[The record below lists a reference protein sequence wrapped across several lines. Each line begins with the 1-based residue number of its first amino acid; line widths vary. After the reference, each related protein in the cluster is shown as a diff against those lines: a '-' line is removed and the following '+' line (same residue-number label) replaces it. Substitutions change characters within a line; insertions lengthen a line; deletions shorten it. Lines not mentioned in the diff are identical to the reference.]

1 MIITVW
7 LFFVLTIQVRMV
19 LLFRLVLLGSILLL
33 LSCNYAETPTKL
45 EGQMELQRALILRNT
60 ESMGSV
66 NQSIRAEVSDRLR
79 QGLGEGIQISRGQ
92 VLEDYQ
98 DTDELLLLFPA
109 KPING
114 LEGQFVL
121 SLKVQESTTATGG
134 TLKLRQAQ
142 MLKQGTQFSVQMM
155 MQGNATVA
163 GSWGYTRHPSI
174 RQVYVA
180 MFDDPDRVYE
190 SQVFHQTVF
199 PVQSLDL
206 RSARSEDNWIAIEFV
221 LPLQLIEQSQ
231 VIDSCEMLLEALD
244 ARLTTGTG
252 QYLQWSNSLTTLDNI
267 EAVASETER
276 RSLQKGRLFNV
287 TIELDN
293 REITRGQRI
302 RPVIRHALTLVEE
315 NGVKKAG
322 TIGISIK

>member
-1 MIITVW
+1 MEQPAQNMI
-7 LFFVLTIQVRMV
+7 
-19 LLFRLVLLGSILLL
+19 
-33 LSCNYAETPTKL
+33 P
-45 EGQMELQRALILRNT
+45 LQRALILRRQ
-60 ESMGSV
+60 ESMGMV
-66 NQSIRAEVSDRLR
+66 NQSMRADVSDRLR

-98 DTDELLLLFPA
+98 ETDELLLIFPA

-114 LEGQFVL
+114 LEGQFIL
-121 SLKVQESTTATGG
+121 SLKVQESTTATTG
-134 TLKLRQAQ
+134 TLKLQQTQ
-142 MLKQGTQFSVQMM
+142 MSKKGNQFSVQIVI
-155 MQGNATVA
+155 QGNATVA
-163 GSWGYTRHPSI
+163 GSWGYTRNPSI

-190 SQVFHQTVF
+190 SQIFHQTVF

-206 RSARSEDNWIAIEFV
+206 RSVRSEDNWIAVEFV
-221 LPLQLIEQSQ
+221 LPPQLIEQSQ

-244 ARLTTGTG
+244 ARLTMGIG

-267 EAVASETER
+267 EAVASEMER
-276 RSLQKGRLFNV
+276 RFLQKGRLFNV

-302 RPVIRHALTLVEE
+302 RPVIRHGLTLVEE
-315 NGVKKAG
+315 NGVKHPG
-322 TIGISIK
+322 IIGISLNFNS